1 VVAVVGEDRICYGG
15 DAEHIGGPSFRQWV
29 LSQDQY
35 DLSRILF
42 LGRLDPPDLAR
53 LLSLS
58 DLHIY
63 LTVPFVLSWSL
74 MNALACGATIL
85 ASDTPPVREMI
96 TPGQTG
102 LLAGFF
108 DVDQFVTQASAV
120 LQRPEE
126 YRHLGENGRRLI
138 HERYSLDV
146 CLPQMERLY
155 ERVMAGQSGAAP
167 QSQNST

>member
-1 VVAVVGEDRICYGG
+1 
-15 DAEHIGGPSFRQWV
+15 
-29 LSQDQY
+29 
-35 DLSRILF
+35 
-42 LGRLDPPDLAR
+42 
-53 LLSLS
+53 
-58 DLHIY
+58 
-63 LTVPFVLSWSL
+63 
-74 MNALACGATIL
+74 
-85 ASDTPPVREMI
+85 MI

>member
-1 VVAVVGEDRICYGG
+1 
-15 DAEHIGGPSFRQWV
+15 
-29 LSQDQY
+29 
-35 DLSRILF
+35 
-42 LGRLDPPDLAR
+42 
-53 LLSLS
+53 
-58 DLHIY
+58 
-63 LTVPFVLSWSL
+63 
-74 MNALACGATIL
+74 
-85 ASDTPPVREMI
+85 
-96 TPGQTG
+96 
-102 LLAGFF
+102 
-108 DVDQFVTQASAV
+108 V